1 VHGRID
7 LPNVIYLAG
16 MFMSDRM
23 LRERLAEVRPR
34 PERLADMGEA
44 IEKMIF
50 LDTYLVLDQIHQ
62 TQRQA
67 AERAAEEN
75 ALLEA
80 RSEALLEQ
88 ATPVTPIWEG
98 ILLLPLIGVLDSSR
112 TQEIMTKTLSMIS
125 ESRTKVFMLDISG
138 VRSVDTAVANQLVK
152 ITQATRLMGCEAIVS
167 GISPEIAFTMVELG
181 VGIGQIRT
189 TATLRDAFEIA
200 LTIVGDAERL
210 RKAAAD
216 RGPLSRD
223 DADRHLGGD
232 PARGDADRGGA
243 DRHAPPRTRRRDA
256 PRAAHERPRGV
267 RRNAPRAVVFEAS
280 GLDLID
286 AAEFAGL
293 AASPAGAVWLGVRA
307 MLVGL
312 SAGIVAYLVDAA
324 VDTSAFEP
332 FGTLDDA
339 LAVAV
344 AAAEPRG
351 PRRRRVGTRRAA
363 GVG

>member
-1 VHGRID
+1 MATPIDRATLLTKFAVTEADLGLIREAGTFLVPHVEAFVHDWYGWLRGHAEFDDFFGNADELLTHVQRQQARHWISFFQGEVDDRYIAARRHVGSVHGRID

-23 LRERLAEVRPR
+23 LGERLASIRPL
-34 PERLADMGEA
+34 PERHAEMGAA
-44 IEKMIF
+44 IRKMIF
-50 LDTYLVLDQIHQ
+50 LDTFLVLDQIHL
-62 TQRQA
+62 TQRVA

-125 ESRTKVFMLDISG
+125 ETRTKVFMLDISG
-138 VRSVDTAVANQLVK
+138 VRTVDTAVANQLVK

-210 RKAAAD
+210 R
-216 RGPLSRD
+216 
-223 DADRHLGGD
+223 
-232 PARGDADRGGA
+232 
-243 DRHAPPRTRRRDA
+243 
-256 PRAAHERPRGV
+256 
-267 RRNAPRAVVFEAS
+267 
-280 GLDLID
+280 
-286 AAEFAGL
+286 
-293 AASPAGAVWLGVRA
+293 
-307 MLVGL
+307 
-312 SAGIVAYLVDAA
+312 
-324 VDTSAFEP
+324 TSA
-332 FGTLDDA
+332 T
-339 LAVAV
+339 
-344 AAAEPRG
+344 
-351 PRRRRVGTRRAA
+351 A
-363 GVG
+363 GR